1 MQLRQYQEEGLQA
14 LWSYFMTNSGNP
26 ILAWPTGSGKSLV
39 PAEFIKRTM
48 FHYPNN
54 RFLVTTHVKELIKQ
68 NYEKMQSVWPNA
80 PAGIYSAGLKQKD
93 ILNPIIFGGVQSMVK
108 IPDAFGHRDIMF
120 VDEAHLISPNETSS
134 YQKLI
139 GRLRQ
144 INPKLKV
151 IGMSATPYRAGQG
164 MLTDGGLFTDIA
176 HDLTSLDNF
185 NKLVREGY
193 LSPLIPKK
201 TSIELD
207 VSNVSMQAGEFVQS
221 QLQHE
226 VDKAEITWKALQE
239 AVYYGQNRKSW
250 LIYATGIEHANHIA
264 EMLNKLGIECA
275 SVHSKQPS
283 DYNDAAL
290 KAHKEL
296 RLRAIVSF
304 GKLTTGLDH
313 PEVDFIVMLRPTM
326 SVVLWVQML
335 GRGTRVVYANGFDL
349 NTIEGRLAAITAGP
363 KQNCLVLDFAK
374 NSIRLGP
381 INDPVIPR
389 KKGDK
394 GGDLPI
400 KICEACGVYN
410 HIKAVHCDPCGN
422 PFSFQV
428 KIKET
433 AGTEVLI
440 KGCEELP
447 IIETFDVTYV
457 TYGRKQKE
465 GKSPY
470 IVATY
475 FIGMDAY
482 KEFVFPESKNR
493 KHFFDWWRMRSVT
506 DPPTTTADAL
516 SRVSQL
522 RPPRR
527 IRVHLNRM
535 YNGRKIPEV
544 LSSEF

>member
-1 MQLRQYQEEGLQA
+1 MQLRDYQEEGLQA
-14 LWSYFMTNSGNP
+14 LWSYFMNHSGNP
-26 ILAWPTGSGKSLV
+26 VLAWPTGSGKSLV
-39 PAEFIKRTM
+39 PAEFIRRTM
-48 FHYPNN
+48 FHYPNQ
-54 RFLVTTHVKELIKQ
+54 RFLVTTHVKELIEQ
-68 NYEKMQSVWPNA
+68 NHKKLIGNDKEPGIWPDA

-151 IGMSATPYRAGQG
+151 IGMSATPYRVGQG
-164 MLTDGGLFTDIA
+164 LITDGGLFTHIA

-185 NKLVREGY
+185 NKLVRDGY

-201 TSIELD
+201 THTELD
-207 VSNVSMQAGEFVQS
+207 VSNVSVQAGDFIQS

-250 LIYATGIEHANHIA
+250 LIYATGIEHADHIA

-275 SVHSKQPS
+275 SVHSRQPPE
-283 DYNDAAL
+283 YNDAAL
-290 KAHKEL
+290 EAHKEL

-304 GKLTTGLDH
+304 SKLTTGLDH

-335 GRGTRVVYANGFDL
+335 GRGTRIADGK
-349 NTIEGRLAAITAGP
+349 T
-363 KQNCLVLDFAK
+363 NCLVLDFAK

-400 KICEACGVYN
+400 KICETCKVYN
-410 HIKAVHCDPCGN
+410 HIKATNCISCEA
-422 PFSFQV
+422 PFSFKV

-433 AGTEVLI
+433 AGTEILI
-440 KGCEELP
+440 KGCEEAP
-447 IIETFDVTYV
+447 VIETMDVSYV

-465 GKSPY
+465 GKSPF

-475 FIGMDAY
+475 FCGMDVY
-482 KEFVFPESKNR
+482 KELVFPESKNR
-493 KHFFDWWRMRSVT
+493 KFFCDWWRMRSPAE
-506 DPPTTTADAL
+506 PPLTTTDAL
-516 SRVSQL
+516 SMVSQL

-535 YNGRKIPEV
+535 YNGRKTPEV